1 MLHVCRSRNPE
12 KGAVYPHHHPKF
24 DIDED
29 AMLHAAG
36 LLAAMAESYQNEH
49 A

>member
-1 MLHVCRSRNPE
+1 MFVGAGNPG
-12 KGAVYPHHHPKF
+12 KGAMYPHHHPKF

-29 AMLHAAG
+29 AMLLAAG
-36 LLAAMAESYQNEH
+36 LLAAMAESYQNDR